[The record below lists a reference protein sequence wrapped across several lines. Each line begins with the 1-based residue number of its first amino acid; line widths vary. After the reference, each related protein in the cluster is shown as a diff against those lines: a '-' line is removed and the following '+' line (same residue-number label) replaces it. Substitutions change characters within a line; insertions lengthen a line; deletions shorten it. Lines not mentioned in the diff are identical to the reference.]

1 MNTHLKKVKMT
12 VRGREPQALDSLAIR
27 GNNVRYFI
35 LPDSLPLDTLLID
48 DAPKPKK
55 KKGEVRAA
63 RLARLRRGARGTQS
77 RLFTLMTSS
86 LTVSPLLAG
95 NEGTWTG
102 SGPWQGTWTRK
113 GWSRQGYLSERG
125 GGGLGRAVY

>member
-55 KKGEVRAA
+55 KRDVR
-63 RLARLRRGARGTQS
+63 S
-77 RLFTLMTSS
+77 LF
-86 LTVSPLLAG
+86 
-95 NEGTWTG
+95 
-102 SGPWQGTWTRK
+102 
-113 GWSRQGYLSERG
+113 LS
-125 GGGLGRAVY
+125 

>member
-1 MNTHLKKVKMT
+1 MKLNNETVTIELKNGTTVHGTITGVDPSMNTHLKTVKMT

-55 KKGEVRAA
+55 KAGAA
-63 RLARLRRGARGTQS
+63 RGALRG
-77 RLFTLMTSS
+77 
-86 LTVSPLLAG
+86 
-95 NEGTWTG
+95 
-102 SGPWQGTWTRK
+102 
-113 GWSRQGYLSERG
+113 RG
-125 GGGLGRAVY
+125 GDRGRGGRGRGGRGRGRGL

>member
-1 MNTHLKKVKMT
+1 MSLLSPCTLVRSSSRRPRTDSFHSTRSPHLSHHPLRYPGVDPSMNTHLKKVKMT

-55 KKGEVRAA
+55 KKGEVRLT
-63 RLARLRRGARGTQS
+63 RLAPLKRDPLDLCFAC
-77 RLFTLMTSS
+77 
-86 LTVSPLLAG
+86 SP
-95 NEGTWTG
+95 
-102 SGPWQGTWTRK
+102 
-113 GWSRQGYLSERG
+113 
-125 GGGLGRAVY
+125 